1 MDFPSAQRYDNLPE
15 ISIFAPQ
22 KKHMGETGTHTST
35 ATVVKNTGSHYLL
48 SELPQWKPVKAVV
61 RGKLR
66 LSGSTATNPVAVGDR
81 VEYSVPVDAH
91 GEPSDEATI
100 TKILPRK
107 NYIIR
112 KSTNL
117 SRQYHILAANID
129 RAYLIVTLD
138 SPETKWPFIDRFLV
152 TCEAYK
158 VPVTIVLNKTDLYR
172 GNPELDEKK
181 SLFHA
186 IYEDA
191 GYPIMDISVLTG
203 EGVDTLRQ
211 QCNLGGISLFSG
223 VSGVGKSSLIKAI
236 DPALDPK
243 TSEISDKY
251 RQGRHTTTFYEIY
264 PVHGGGFIID
274 TPGIRGF
281 GLVEIEPEEISTY
294 FPEML
299 RVADNCRYKPC
310 THTHEPGCA
319 VLEAVENGGISPERY
334 MSYLGMLDEEGK
346 YR

>member
-1 MDFPSAQRYDNLPE
+1 
-15 ISIFAPQ
+15 
-22 KKHMGETGTHTST
+22 MGENRIYTGT

-48 SELPQWKPVKAVV
+48 SELPQWKPLNAVV

-81 VEYSVPVDAH
+81 VEYSVPVDAA
-91 GEPSDEATI
+91 GEPVDEGTI
-100 TKILPRK
+100 TKVLP
-107 NYIIR
+107 R

-117 SRQYHILAANID
+117 SRQCHILASNID
-129 RAYLIVTLD
+129 TAYLIVTLD
-138 SPETKWPFIDRFLV
+138 CPETKWPFIDRFLV

-158 VPVTIVLNKTDLYR
+158 VPVTILLNKTDLYR
-172 GNPELDEKK
+172 GNEELTAR
-181 SLFHA
+181 SGLFHS
-186 IYEDA
+186 IYSDA

-203 EGVDTLRQ
+203 EGIDTLRDE
-211 QCNLGGISLFSG
+211 CNRGGITLFSG

-264 PVHGGGFIID
+264 PTSGGGFIID

-281 GLVEIEPEEISTY
+281 GLVDIGPEEISTY

-319 VLEAVENGGISPERY
+319 VLEAVENGTISPERY
-334 MSYLGMLDEEGK
+334 MSYLGMLEEEGK

>member
-1 MDFPSAQRYDNLPE
+1 
-15 ISIFAPQ
+15 
-22 KKHMGETGTHTST
+22 MGENRIQTGT

-48 SELPQWKPVKAVV
+48 SELPEWRPFNAVV

-81 VEYSVPVDAH
+81 VEYSVPVSSDGTSA
-91 GEPSDEATI
+91 DEATI
-100 TKILPRK
+100 TKVLPRK
-107 NYIIR
+107 NYVIR

-117 SRQYHILAANID
+117 SRQCHILASNID
-129 RAYLIVTLD
+129 MAYLIVTLD
-138 SPETKWPFIDRFLV
+138 CPETKWPFIDRFLV

-158 VPVTIVLNKTDLYR
+158 VPVTIILNKTDLYR
-172 GNPELDEKK
+172 DNEELAAK
-181 SLFHA
+181 SELFHS
-186 IYEDA
+186 IYTDA
-191 GYPIMDISVLTG
+191 GYSIMDISVLTG
-203 EGVDTLRQ
+203 EGIDDLRVK
-211 QCNLGGISLFSG
+211 CNAGGISMFSG

-236 DPALDPK
+236 DPSLDPR

-251 RQGRHTTTFYEIY
+251 RQGKHTTTF
-264 PVHGGGFIID
+264 
-274 TPGIRGF
+274 F
-281 GLVEIEPEEISTY
+281 GLVDIEPEEISTY

-319 VLEAVENGGISPERY
+319 VIQAVEEGTISPERY
-334 MSYLGMLDEEGK
+334 TSYLGMLDEEGK

>member
-1 MDFPSAQRYDNLPE
+1 
-15 ISIFAPQ
+15 
-22 KKHMGETGTHTST
+22 MGEIRIYTGT

-48 SELPQWKPVKAVV
+48 SELPQWKPLKAVV
-61 RGKLR
+61 RGRLR

-81 VEYSVPVDAH
+81 VEYSVQVDAAGEPVDE
-91 GEPSDEATI
+91 GTI
-100 TKILPRK
+100 TKVLPRK

-117 SRQYHILAANID
+117 SRQCHILASNID
-129 RAYLIVTLD
+129 TAYLIVTLD
-138 SPETKWPFIDRFLV
+138 CPDTKWPFIDRFLV

-158 VPVTIVLNKTDLYR
+158 VPVTILLNKTDLYVTE
-172 GNPELDEKK
+172 ELQAK
-181 SLFHA
+181 SELFHS
-186 IYEDA
+186 IYTDA
-191 GYPIMDISVLTG
+191 GYP
-203 EGVDTLRQ
+203 VDTLRE
-211 QCNLGGISLFSG
+211 QCNRGGISLFSG

-264 PVHGGGFIID
+264 PTSGGGFIID

-281 GLVEIEPEEISTY
+281 GLVDIEPEEISTY

-319 VLEAVENGGISPERY
+319 IIEAVENGTISPERY
-334 MSYLGMLDEEGK
+334 MSYLGMLEEEGK

>member
-1 MDFPSAQRYDNLPE
+1 
-15 ISIFAPQ
+15 
-22 KKHMGETGTHTST
+22 MGENRIQTGT

-48 SELPQWKPVKAVV
+48 SELPEWRPFNAVV

-81 VEYSVPVDAH
+81 VEYSVPVSSDGTPA
-91 GEPSDEATI
+91 DEATI
-100 TKILPRK
+100 TKVLPRK
-107 NYIIR
+107 NYVIR

-117 SRQYHILAANID
+117 SR
-129 RAYLIVTLD
+129 LD
-138 SPETKWPFIDRFLV
+138 CPDTKWPFIDRFLV

-158 VPVTIVLNKTDLYR
+158 VPVTIILNKTDLYR
-172 GNPELDEKK
+172 DNEELAAK
-181 SLFHA
+181 SGLFHS
-186 IYEDA
+186 IYTDA
-191 GYPIMDISVLTG
+191 GYSIMDISVLTG
-203 EGVDTLRQ
+203 EGIDDLRVK
-211 QCNLGGISLFSG
+211 CNAGGISMFSG

-236 DPALDPK
+236 DPSLDPR

-251 RQGRHTTTFYEIY
+251 RQGKHTTTFYEIY

-281 GLVEIEPEEISTY
+281 GLVDIEPEEISTY

-319 VLEAVENGGISPERY
+319 VIQAVEEGTISPERY
-334 MSYLGMLDEEGK
+334 TSYLGMLDEEGK

>member
-1 MDFPSAQRYDNLPE
+1 ME
-15 ISIFAPQ
+15 ET
-22 KKHMGETGTHTST
+22 KKGT
-35 ATVVKNTGSHYLL
+35 ATVVKNTGSRYLL
-48 SELPQWKPVKAVV
+48 SVLPEWKPFSAVV

-66 LSGSTATNPVAVGDR
+66 LKGAESTNPVAVGDR
-81 VEYSVPVDAH
+81 VEYSVPVSAD
-91 GEPSDEATI
+91 GSPCDEATI
-100 TKILPRK
+100 LTVLPRR

-112 KSTNL
+112 KSANL
-117 SRQYHILAANID
+117 SRQCHILAANID

-138 SPETKWPFIDRFLV
+138 CPDTKWPFIDRFLV

-158 VPVTIVLNKTDLYR
+158 VPVTIVLNKTDLY
-172 GNPELDEKK
+172 GADEGLKEK
-181 SLFHA
+181 NRLFHK
-186 IYEDA
+186 IYSDA
-191 GYPIMDISVLTG
+191 GYTIMDISVL
-203 EGVDTLRQ
+203 EGKGTDELRRL
-211 QCNLGGISLFSG
+211 CNEGGVSLFSG

-236 DPALDPK
+236 DPEMNPR

-251 RQGRHTTTFYEIY
+251 RQGKHTTTFYEIY
-264 PVHGGGFIID
+264 PIHGGGFIID

-281 GLVEIEPEEISTY
+281 GLVDIDPEEISTY

-319 VLEAVENGGISPERY
+319 VLEAVENGTVSPERY
-334 MSYLGMLDEEGK
+334 MSYLGMLEEEGK

>member
-1 MDFPSAQRYDNLPE
+1 
-15 ISIFAPQ
+15 
-22 KKHMGETGTHTST
+22 MGENRIHTGT

-48 SELPQWKPVKAVV
+48 SELPLWEPFNAVV

-81 VEYSVPVDAH
+81 VEYSASVGTDGRPA
-91 GEPSDEATI
+91 DEATI
-100 TKILPRK
+100 TKVLPRK

-117 SRQYHILAANID
+117 SRQCHILASNID
-129 RAYLIVTLD
+129 TAYLIVTLD
-138 SPETKWPFIDRFLV
+138 CPETKWPFIDRFLV

-158 VPVTIVLNKTDLYR
+158 VPVTILLNKTDLYVSE
-172 GNPELDEKK
+172 ELKAK
-181 SLFHA
+181 SELFHS
-186 IYEDA
+186 IYADA

-203 EGVDTLRQ
+203 QGVDTLRE
-211 QCNLGGISLFSG
+211 QCNRGGISLFSG

-264 PVHGGGFIID
+264 PTSGGGFIID

-281 GLVEIEPEEISTY
+281 GLVDIEPEEISTY

-310 THTHEPGCA
+310 THTHERQWRTAPSPPNATCPTS
-319 VLEAVENGGISPERY
+319 ECSRKRENTDSTTT
-334 MSYLGMLDEEGK
+334 
-346 YR
+346 

>member
-1 MDFPSAQRYDNLPE
+1 MRKRQAE
-15 ISIFAPQ
+15 IICIFAAQ
-22 KKHMGETGTHTST
+22 KKHMGETRIHTGT

-48 SELPQWKPVKAVV
+48 SELPQWEPFNAVI
-61 RGKLR
+61 RGRLR

-81 VEYSVPVDAH
+81 VEYSVPTDAQ
-91 GEPSDEATI
+91 GKPSDEATI
-100 TKILPRK
+100 TKVLPRK

-117 SRQYHILAANID
+117 SRQCHILASNID
-129 RAYLIVTLD
+129 TAYLIVTLD
-138 SPETKWPFIDRFLV
+138 CPDTKWPFIDRFLV

-158 VPVTIVLNKTDLYR
+158 VPVTIILNKIDLYT
-172 GNPELDEKK
+172 GENLMAK
-181 SLFHA
+181 SELFHS
-186 IYEDA
+186 IYGGA

-203 EGVDTLRQ
+203 EGIDTLRDE
-211 QCNLGGISLFSG
+211 CNRGGITLFSG

-264 PVHGGGFIID
+264 PTSGGGFIID

-281 GLVEIEPEEISTY
+281 GLVDIGPEEISTY

-319 VLEAVENGGISPERY
+319 VLEAVENGTISPERY
-334 MSYLGMLDEEGK
+334 MSYLGMLEEEGK

>member
-1 MDFPSAQRYDNLPE
+1 
-15 ISIFAPQ
+15 
-22 KKHMGETGTHTST
+22 MGENRIHTGT

-48 SELPQWKPVKAVV
+48 SELPQWKPLNAVV

-81 VEYSVPVDAH
+81 VEYSVPVDAD
-91 GEPSDEATI
+91 GNPVDEGTI
-100 TKILPRK
+100 TKVLPRK

-117 SRQYHILAANID
+117 SRQCHILASNID
-129 RAYLIVTLD
+129 TAYLIVTLD
-138 SPETKWPFIDRFLV
+138 CPETKWPFIDRFLV

-158 VPVTIVLNKTDLYR
+158 VPVTILLNKTDLYVTE
-172 GNPELDEKK
+172 ELQTK
-181 SLFHA
+181 SELFHS
-186 IYEDA
+186 IYTDA

-203 EGVDTLRQ
+203 QGVDTLRE
-211 QCNLGGISLFSG
+211 QCNSGGISLFSG

-264 PVHGGGFIID
+264 PTSCGGFIID

-281 GLVEIEPEEISTY
+281 GLVDIEPEEISTY

-319 VLEAVENGGISPERY
+319 VLEAVENGTVSPERY
-334 MSYLGMLDEEGK
+334 MSYLGMLEEEGK

>member
-1 MDFPSAQRYDNLPE
+1 
-15 ISIFAPQ
+15 
-22 KKHMGETGTHTST
+22 MGETRIHTGT

-48 SELPQWKPVKAVV
+48 SELPQWKPFNAVI
-61 RGKLR
+61 RGRLR

-81 VEYSVPVDAH
+81 VEYSVPTDAQ

-100 TKILPRK
+100 TKVLQRK

-117 SRQYHILAANID
+117 SRQCHILASNID
-129 RAYLIVTLD
+129 TAYLIVTLD
-138 SPETKWPFIDRFLV
+138 CPDTKWPFIDRFLV

-158 VPVTIVLNKTDLYR
+158 VPVTIILNKTDLYT
-172 GNPELDEKK
+172 GEDLMAK
-181 SLFHA
+181 SELFHST
-186 IYEDA
+186 YGGA

-203 EGVDTLRQ
+203 EGIDTLRDE
-211 QCNLGGISLFSG
+211 CNSGGISLFSG

-264 PVHGGGFIID
+264 PTSGGGFIID

-281 GLVEIEPEEISTY
+281 GLVDIGPEEISTY

-319 VLEAVENGGISPERY
+319 VLEAVENGTISPERY
-334 MSYLGMLDEEGK
+334 MSYLGMLEEEGK